1 MLFDLE
7 GVVSDMLWNLE
18 CLFLLAEQSHFLLA
32 EQFQFTVVPNVM
44 KLLVFVGW
52 KPGKH
57 QNFALEI
64 VDSTPRLLW
73 NFACFCWMKLHFG
86 DSSMC
91 NEIVMKNSMFGLLAF
106 LNFWS

>member
-18 CLFLLAEQSHFLLA
+18 CLFLLAKQSHFLLA

-52 KPGKH
+52 KPKKH

-64 VDSTPRLLW
+64 VDSTPDY
-73 NFACFCWMKLHFG
+73 FG
-86 DSSMC
+86 T
-91 NEIVMKNSMFGLLAF
+91 F
-106 LNFWS
+106 LVFVG